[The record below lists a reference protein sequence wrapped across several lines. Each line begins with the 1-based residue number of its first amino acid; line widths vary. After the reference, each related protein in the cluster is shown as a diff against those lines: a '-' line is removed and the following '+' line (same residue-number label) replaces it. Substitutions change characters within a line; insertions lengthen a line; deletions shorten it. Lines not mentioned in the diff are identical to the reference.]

1 MKLDWNKKYTT
12 IAVYTILVFLFC
24 YGTYKFTNDWDNT
37 VKGFTNI
44 VTVLSPFLYSFLIA
58 YFLNPLMVFIEKT
71 FFRKITKFKYKRTL
85 SIIST
90 YTVVFG
96 LIFLLMSFVIPQ
108 LVDSIQ
114 EIGKLPAEYIPLIQE
129 ALEKGSMNI
138 PNTDYYIDLSLVSE
152 YFSDNISSTL
162 SSASNILSSFGPKI
176 LVYVTGF
183 ASGLFNIVLGCII
196 AIYLLASKEAALLS
210 ARRIV
215 LAIFSPKH
223 AINVINLSKESNF
236 IFINFII
243 GKLIDSLIIG
253 ILCFIGLLFFK
264 FPYPL
269 LLSVVVGVTNVI
281 PFFGPFIGGF
291 VGFALLLFINP
302 IQALWYMLFILF
314 LQQLDGNV
322 IGPKIL
328 GDSTGLSSFWVIFAI
343 LIFGKIFGVPGMFL
357 GVPIVAVI
365 KNIFKREIDILYN
378 NKMSNL

>member
-12 IAVYTILVFLFC
+12 IAVYAILVFLFC

-37 VKGFTNI
+37 VLGFTNI
-44 VTVLSPFLYSFLIA
+44 VTALSPFLYSFLIA
-58 YFLNPLMVFIEKT
+58 YFLNPLMAFIERT
-71 FFRKITKFKYKRTL
+71 FLHKITKFKVKRTL

-96 LIFLLMSFVIPQ
+96 LIILLMSFVFPQ

-114 EIGKLPAEYIPLIQE
+114 EVGKLPAEYIPKIQT
-129 ALEKGSMNI
+129 ALEKGSMTI
-138 PNTDYYIDLSLVSE
+138 PNTDYYVDLSLVSE
-152 YFSDNISSTL
+152 YFSDNIASTL

-176 LVYVTGF
+176 LIYLTGL
-183 ASGLFNIVLGCII
+183 ASGLFNILLGCVI

-223 AINVINLSKESNF
+223 AINIINLSKESNF

-253 ILCFIGLLFFK
+253 ILCFLSLLIFK

-269 LLSVVVGVTNVI
+269 LLSVVVGVTNII

-302 IQALWYMLFILF
+302 IQALWYMLFILV

-343 LIFGKIFGVPGMFL
+343 LIFGKIFGVAGMFL